1 VLKCTEKILTVLA
14 GRVYDHG
21 VGSAFHVT
29 PVVLITGASRGLGQG
44 IALQL
49 AEEGYSIAINYCGNR
64 TAAGETAKLCRKVA
78 KKKAQK
84 FIPVQADISSGDDR
98 KRLLKET
105 LSHFGRLDGL
115 VNNAGIAPKMRA
127 DIMEATE
134 ESFAEVI
141 RTNLLGPYFLTQAV
155 ARYWLARKQKPALSG
170 GCKII
175 FITSISADTASVNRG
190 DYCVSKA
197 GLAMTAQ
204 LWATRLA
211 SLGIQVFE
219 LRPGIMATDMTVAV
233 KSKYDALIAGGLVP
247 QMRWGTPKD
256 VGLAVRSL
264 MAGHFPFSS
273 GTVIAVDGG
282 VHLRRL

>member
-1 VLKCTEKILTVLA
+1 VLNCTEKILTVFN
-14 GRVYDHG
+14 RKVYDRG
-21 VGSAFHVT
+21 MGSASHLT
-29 PVVLITGASRGLGQG
+29 PVVLVTGASRGLGQG

-49 AEEGYSIAINYCGNR
+49 AGEGYSIAINYFGNR
-64 TAAGETAKLCRKVA
+64 AAALETARLCRKAA
-78 KKKAQK
+78 KKKAQE
-84 FIPVQADISSGDDR
+84 FIPVQADIGSSDSR
-98 KRLLKET
+98 KRLLEET

-134 ESFAEVI
+134 QSFEEVI

-155 ARYWLARKQKPALSG
+155 ARYWLAGKQKPALAG
-170 GCKII
+170 GYKII
-175 FITSISADTASVNRG
+175 FITSISANTASVNRG

-211 SLGIQVFE
+211 SSGIQVVE
-219 LRPGIMATDMTVAV
+219 LRPGIMATDMTAAV

-247 QMRWGTPKD
+247 QLRWGTPKD
-256 VGLAVRSL
+256 VGLAVRSF

-273 GTVIAVDGG
+273 GAVIAIDGG
-282 VHLRRL
+282 FHLRRL